1 MTGCG
6 RIGAAGRFDHI
17 LIVPRQGARLA
28 GSPGG
33 QLGGDAMNVGS
44 GTKAAGEGGAGARD
58 RKVPSHEVTYAR
70 LRDMILYGHL
80 APGQPV
86 TIQGLIQDLGAGMT
100 PVREAI
106 RRLTAEGAL
115 LPQGNRRVA
124 VPPMTLS
131 MLEQVAFARLTI
143 EPKLAELAAA
153 HVTPALIA
161 GLEAADE
168 EVNRAIGTGNIP
180 AYLAANHA
188 FHFALY
194 EASDAPVLV
203 DLVRS
208 LWLRA
213 GPSLRAVIGRYGRSA
228 MPDRHSEALE
238 AMRRGDAAALAQAVE
253 RDIQQGVDHVRQALS
268 EVPG

>member
-1 MTGCG
+1 MNAGS
-6 RIGAAGRFDHI
+6 RSAAGDE
-17 LIVPRQGARLA
+17 A
-28 GSPGG
+28 
-33 QLGGDAMNVGS
+33 
-44 GTKAAGEGGAGARD
+44 TD

-124 VPPMTLS
+124 VPPMTVA
-131 MLEQVAFARLTI
+131 MLDQVAFARLAI
-143 EPKLAELAAA
+143 EPHLARQAAA
-153 HVTPALIA
+153 HLTPALIA
-161 GLEAADE
+161 RLEAVDA
-168 EVNRAIGTGNIP
+168 EVNRAIDAGNIP

-194 EASDAPVLV
+194 EASQAPVLV
-203 DLVRS
+203 DMARS

-213 GPSLRAVIGRYGRSA
+213 GPSLRRQCETATQLPWPKPLHATSSKVLTMCDKPLAKAPI
-228 MPDRHSEALE
+228 DR
-238 AMRRGDAAALAQAVE
+238 R
-253 RDIQQGVDHVRQALS
+253 
-268 EVPG
+268 